1 MSVTDNRRPVLV
13 ADKRYVAA
21 RKAAAGSGGGSRKT
35 PAAKAKSAPRRPA
48 PKRNPITGFFGG
60 ILRWM
65 LRMIWGIGWRVAFL
79 LAIVVGSVTLYFYQK
94 LPDVTALL
102 DARAR
107 GSVTLLD
114 RNGKVFAWRGET
126 FGGQIDA
133 ASVSPNLRNAIIAT
147 EDRRFYWHAGVSPR
161 GILSAIRINLRE
173 GRGPLEGNGGS
184 TITQQVAKLLCLGV
198 PYDPTRWKSEAEYES
213 DCRKGGFGRKRREM
227 PFACALA
234 AQYT

>member
-13 ADKRYVAA
+13 ADRRYVAA
-21 RKAAAGSGGGSRKT
+21 RKAAVGSGGGSRKP
-35 PAAKAKSAPRRPA
+35 PAAKAKYAPRRPA
-48 PKRNPITGFFGG
+48 PKRNPVAGFFGG

-133 ASVSPNLRNAIIAT
+133 ASVSPNLRNAIVAT

-161 GILSAIRINLRE
+161 GTATIPSAMGRSTSRLLTMRPLSMTASILPCCDMECCCSSREPCWSSLR
-173 GRGPLEGNGGS
+173 
-184 TITQQVAKLLCLGV
+184 
-198 PYDPTRWKSEAEYES
+198 
-213 DCRKGGFGRKRREM
+213 
-227 PFACALA
+227 
-234 AQYT
+234 